1 MKTLSLLRADLTTAF
16 TLVVRDADAVTGA
29 PLRNVEGV
37 QPPGQT
43 RQGAFGSGLHQAGE
57 LKRVAAMC
65 STVGYADV
73 LDAKAALESALL
85 QVAWLEVDH
94 WRLPI
99 AAHAGIDEWSLVL
112 GGFKANLNLIPAS
125 PFWRSTLSPKVD
137 TGGQIGHAI
146 TGTTFA
152 ATDVG
157 RLIVFANGAEA
168 LITGFTSASSVTS
181 DSDQVV
187 LTQALAVHAAV
198 TGLL

>member
-16 TLVVRDADAVTGA
+16 TVVVRDADAVTGA

-57 LKRVAAMC
+57 LKRFAAMC
-65 STVGYADV
+65 SIVGYADV
-73 LDAKAALESALL
+73 LHAKAALESALL
-85 QVAWLEVDH
+85 QVAWLGLEQ

-99 AAHAGIDEWSLVL
+99 AEYAGIDEWGLVL

-125 PFWRSTLSPKVD
+125 PFWRSTNSPKTD
-137 TGGQIGHAI
+137 SGSQTGHNI
-146 TGTTFA
+146 TGTAFA
-152 ATDVG
+152 STDVG
-157 RLIVFANGAEA
+157 RLIVFADGSEA
-168 LITGFTSASSVTS
+168 LITGYTSAASVTS
-181 DSDQVV
+181 DSDQIV
-187 LTQALAVHAAV
+187 LTQPLNVHVAA